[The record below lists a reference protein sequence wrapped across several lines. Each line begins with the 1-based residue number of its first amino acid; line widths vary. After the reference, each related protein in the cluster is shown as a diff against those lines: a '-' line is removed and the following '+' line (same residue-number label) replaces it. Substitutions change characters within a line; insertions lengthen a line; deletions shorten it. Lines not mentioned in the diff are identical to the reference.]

1 MANPYINHLYR
12 TIFEEN
18 FSNSEFS
25 KQVKMQNAM
34 YLLDEMGINAGN
46 YVYFL
51 YDNGMFS
58 GALAMDM
65 ADVITKNNVIL
76 TNEVECIISQLKKAL
91 TVPAN
96 IGYTSAQWAACL
108 GSLRH
113 ILKETKGKGAED
125 EILIKLRAREPQLN
139 DSAANRVA
147 LSCINHLF
155 LSRNIENGCAVAHD

>member
-12 TIFEEN
+12 TIFEED
-18 FSNSEFS
+18 FSNSASS
-25 KQVKMQNAM
+25 KQIKMQNAM
-34 YLLDEMGINAGN
+34 YLLDEMGVNVGN

-65 ADVITKNNVIL
+65 ADIITENDVIL
-76 TNEVECIISQLKKAL
+76 TNKVKCIVDELKKVL

-96 IGYTSAQWAACL
+96 IGYTPAKWAACL

-113 ILKETKGKGAED
+113 ILKEAKGKGAED
-125 EILIKLRAREPQLN
+125 EILIKLRVREPQLN
-139 DSAANRVA
+139 DSAANKVA
-147 LSCINHLF
+147 LSCINQLF
-155 LSRNIENGCAVAHD
+155 CSHNIQNGCAFAHN